1 MIYLSRMETSIALFA
16 YRRVEFCH
24 GHGDFYGVSVRSQLG
39 KIAII
44 LELIELILVFGC
56 NYGNSSFPDSI
67 QAEDPQLCLVCL
79 FETKNMK
86 TIVIYIY
93 IHSTVFSYNC
103 HKS

>member
-79 FETKNMK
+79 FETKKHENNSK
-86 TIVIYIY
+86 IY

>member
-1 MIYLSRMETSIALFA
+1 METSIALFA

-79 FETKNMK
+79 FETKKHENNSN
-86 TIVIYIY
+86 IYIY
-93 IHSTVFSYNC
+93 IVLYLVIIAINPR
-103 HKS
+103 

>member
-1 MIYLSRMETSIALFA
+1 METSIALFA

-24 GHGDFYGVSVRSQLG
+24 GHEDFYGVSVRSQLG

-67 QAEDPQLCLVCL
+67 QAEDPQLCLFV
-79 FETKNMK
+79 FVWNKKKHENNSNRY
-86 TIVIYIY
+86 IVLYLVIIAL
-93 IHSTVFSYNC
+93 NPR
-103 HKS
+103 